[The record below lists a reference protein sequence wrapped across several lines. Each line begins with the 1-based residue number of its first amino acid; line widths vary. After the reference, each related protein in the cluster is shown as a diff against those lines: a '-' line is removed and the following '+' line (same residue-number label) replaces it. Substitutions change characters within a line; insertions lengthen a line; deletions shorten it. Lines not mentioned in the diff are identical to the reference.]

1 MTTKPTRIIVRRL
14 LAITLPCVLWPAISF
29 GADSPDQP
37 LQAQTSL
44 LVTYDMYYGKRNPT
58 CRIIDSIE
66 VRNLLKL
73 FIAATDSA
81 ATETLAANDAK
92 RLYPDHPGYRGL
104 IIDVAGEAAAD
115 VPRHFFVYKGTIMR
129 VKGQKLHMPHSERLA
144 PGGTVTARAAQQMD
158 EAGKFGV
165 YCMDKGNAI
174 EKMLMQK
181 ALDRGIVKRG
191 RDGKIEQHIDRLIA
205 Q

>member
-1 MTTKPTRIIVRRL
+1 MTTKPTHIIARRL
-14 LAITLPCVLWPAISF
+14 LAIILPYALLPAISF
-29 GADSPDQP
+29 GAESANPP
-37 LQAQTSL
+37 SQAQPSI
-44 LVTYDMYYGKRNPT
+44 LVTYDMFYGKRNPT
-58 CRIIDSIE
+58 CRITDSIE

-81 ATETLAANDAK
+81 GAETIAANDAK

-104 IIDVAGEAAAD
+104 VINVAGDAAAD
-115 VPRHFFVYKGTIMR
+115 VPRHFLVYKGTIMR
-129 VKGQKLHMPHSERLA
+129 VKGLKMHLPQSERLA
-144 PGGTVTARAAQQMD
+144 PGGTVAANGAQQVD

-174 EKMLMQK
+174 EKMLLQK
-181 ALDRGIVKRG
+181 ALDQGIVKRG
-191 RDGKIEQHIDRLIA
+191 KDGKIEQHIDRLMA